1 MLWMLRLVEIKLES
15 IDNEWDIINMN
26 PDKLKNDGSKPL
38 ENVMKCEERYGR
50 MKENHNGDRGD
61 DK

>member
-38 ENVMKCEERYGR
+38 ENAMKYEERYEH
-50 MKENHNGDRGD
+50 MKEKHNDDRG
-61 DK
+61 